1 MSHEEGEIFYGQ
13 TFGQREGKVPIPEPM
28 QLEHVPRKFKQL
40 IWLAIEREIDDY
52 FDQKKSF
59 WKREIIGLNQSM
71 EGILFDY
78 RHEVEGLLADDA
90 RHLLWDGR
98 WDSTEDKNWVNNLL
112 NEAEYHNVLSFVE
125 FIIRHESSPGTLC
138 DDIKSAFEQVP
149 MAYYIQ
155 DVNGLPTVIPRFSD
169 ESGEAIQ
176 KAIISIEEAEMI
188 GAATHL
194 SEAAKHINNQQYS
207 DSIADSVH
215 AVESV
220 ARLISPKKANTL
232 RHALDSLE
240 NAGVI
245 KHKVLKN
252 AFSKL
257 YDYTSDEQGIRHA
270 LLDKD
275 SPEVGLDEA
284 MFMFGA
290 CASFAAYLV
299 NKHQQLKQQQDAV
312 Q

>member
-1 MSHEEGEIFYGQ
+1 M
-13 TFGQREGKVPIPEPM
+13 K
-28 QLEHVPRKFKQL
+28 
-40 IWLAIEREIDDY
+40 
-52 FDQKKSF
+52 
-59 WKREIIGLNQSM
+59 
-71 EGILFDY
+71 
-78 RHEVEGLLADDA
+78 
-90 RHLLWDGR
+90 
-98 WDSTEDKNWVNNLL
+98 NLL
-112 NEAEYHNVLSFVE
+112 NEAEYHEVLSFVE
-125 FIIRHESSPGTLC
+125 FILRQATCPEKLYN
-138 DDIKSAFEQVP
+138 DIKEAFERVP
-149 MAYYIQ
+149 MAYFVG
-155 DVNGLPTVIPRFSD
+155 DVNGLPTVLPRYSD
-169 ESGEAIQ
+169 KAGEAIQ
-176 KAIISIEEAEMI
+176 QAIETLEQAEME

-194 SEAAKHINNQQYS
+194 SEAAKHINIRQYS

-215 AVESV
+215 AIESV

-232 RHALDSLE
+232 RPALDSLE

-270 LLDKD
+270 LLDKN

-299 NKHQQLKQQQDAV
+299 NKHQQLNQQQDVA

>member
-1 MSHEEGEIFYGQ
+1 MTERQSLPTRHLTFSERYGYEQ
-13 TFGQREGKVPIPEPM
+13 LPGPM
-28 QLEHVPRKFKQL
+28 QLEQLSDDLRREIWNLFHNYFSIQEEKYFVFSSIPLDVFRPFEYALGKVLKKPEDEINLSQIPKKKGLELFKLSILNLNFDRLLSLTELIVNRTPDGSRFAQGIAELFESHSAAYWLEITRKPYQFIPRSSPEQGHAVQQAIKTVEESGMTGASIHLRK
-40 IWLAIEREIDDY
+40 AIE
-52 FDQKKSF
+52 
-59 WKREIIGLNQSM
+59 
-71 EGILFDY
+71 
-78 RHEVEGLLADDA
+78 
-90 RHLLWDGR
+90 
-98 WDSTEDKNWVNNLL
+98 
-112 NEAEYHNVLSFVE
+112 
-125 FIIRHESSPGTLC
+125 C
-138 DDIKSAFEQVP
+138 
-149 MAYYIQ
+149 
-155 DVNGLPTVIPRFSD
+155 
-169 ESGEAIQ
+169 
-176 KAIISIEEAEMI
+176 
-188 GAATHL
+188 
-194 SEAAKHINNQQYS
+194 INSQQYS
-207 DSIADSVH
+207 DSITDSIH

-232 RHALDSLE
+232 GPALNSLE

-245 KHKVLKN
+245 NHKVLKN

-299 NKHQQLKQQQDAV
+299 NKHQQLKKQQDAA